1 MLVAAIL
8 AITVP
13 CIATPNGAPQS
24 AGTAFAWG
32 SNTYGQLGNG
42 TTTNS
47 STPVQV
53 SSLGGVVAIVGGSIH
68 SLALKSDG
76 TVRAWGYNG
85 DGELGNGTTTNSSTP
100 VQVVSLSGVLSIAAG
115 AGHTLALKSDG
126 TVRAWGYN
134 GDGEL
139 GNGTTTNSSTPV
151 QVNGLSG
158 AVSVAGGDFHS
169 LALKSDGTVWAWG
182 YNGYGQ
188 LGNGTTTH
196 SSTPVQVS
204 TLSGVVAIAGG
215 SNHSLAL
222 KSDGTVWAWGYNG
235 YGQLGNG
242 TTTNSSTPVQVSGLS
257 DVVAIAASSHSLA
270 IKGDGTAWAW
280 GTNAYGQLGTGGT
293 TNSSTPVQVSSLSGA
308 VSVAGGG
315 LHTLALKSD
324 STVWAWGFNYYG
336 QLGTGTTTN
345 SSTPVQV
352 SSLSGVAAIAGGSN
366 HSLALSVPAFTTP
379 TLLPGAINFGSRL
392 IYSSNTESVT
402 LTNNSTV
409 ALSIQQVS
417 ISGSFTQ
424 SNNCPTTLAPG
435 SSCSFTV
442 SFAPTALGDQSGIL
456 SVEHDG
462 VGTSPQASLSATAT
476 DLSLALSR
484 PSRPDRSQVN
494 IVVVGQEA
502 RVGVLVSAGTAP
514 ATVAIAC
521 LGTSGITCSAE
532 PNIMQLTGEPALATV
547 VIHSDSGAGPGLYN
561 VQVIAE
567 VQSRRA
573 SLTVPIELIAD
584 LTQPMT
590 PAPVLL
596 APAAPAFV
604 SRSSAVQTS
613 SIAIRPL
620 PSVVVPDPPALAV
633 SPGRLVFEAGTSKS
647 HEVRTVRFANM
658 QSVPLTISTIEVTE
672 DFVYEA
678 DCGAELAAGGS
689 CEIKIRLRPSATR
702 EHNGTLTIITNSG
715 KATVALVVKVFPSV
729 TGR

>member
-1 MLVAAIL
+1 
-8 AITVP
+8 
-13 CIATPNGAPQS
+13 
-24 AGTAFAWG
+24 
-32 SNTYGQLGNG
+32 
-42 TTTNS
+42 
-47 STPVQV
+47 
-53 SSLGGVVAIVGGSIH
+53 
-68 SLALKSDG
+68 
-76 TVRAWGYNG
+76 
-85 DGELGNGTTTNSSTP
+85 
-100 VQVVSLSGVLSIAAG
+100 
-115 AGHTLALKSDG
+115 
-126 TVRAWGYN
+126 
-134 GDGEL
+134 
-139 GNGTTTNSSTPV
+139 
-151 QVNGLSG
+151 
-158 AVSVAGGDFHS
+158 
-169 LALKSDGTVWAWG
+169 
-182 YNGYGQ
+182 
-188 LGNGTTTH
+188 
-196 SSTPVQVS
+196 
-204 TLSGVVAIAGG
+204 
-215 SNHSLAL
+215 
-222 KSDGTVWAWGYNG
+222 
-235 YGQLGNG
+235 
-242 TTTNSSTPVQVSGLS
+242 
-257 DVVAIAASSHSLA
+257 
-270 IKGDGTAWAW
+270 
-280 GTNAYGQLGTGGT
+280 
-293 TNSSTPVQVSSLSGA
+293 
-308 VSVAGGG
+308 VAGGG
-315 LHTLALKSD
+315 LHSLALKSD

-366 HSLALSVPAFTTP
+366 HSLALAVPAFTTP
-379 TLLPGAINFGSRL
+379 TLLPGAINFGSLL

-442 SFAPTALGDQSGIL
+442 RFAPTALGDQSGIL

-462 VGTSPQASLSATAT
+462 VGTSPQVSLSATAT

-484 PSRPDRSQVN
+484 PSRPGRSQAN

-521 LGTSGITCSAE
+521 LGTSGITCFAE

-573 SLTVPIELIAD
+573 SLTVPIEVIAD

-596 APAAPAFV
+596 APAAPLIV

-620 PSVVVPDPPALAV
+620 PSVVVPAPPALAV

-672 DFVYEA
+672 NFVYEA
-678 DCGAELAAGGS
+678 NCGAELAAGGS

-702 EHNGTLTIITNSG
+702 EHNGALTITTNSG

-729 TGR
+729 TGP